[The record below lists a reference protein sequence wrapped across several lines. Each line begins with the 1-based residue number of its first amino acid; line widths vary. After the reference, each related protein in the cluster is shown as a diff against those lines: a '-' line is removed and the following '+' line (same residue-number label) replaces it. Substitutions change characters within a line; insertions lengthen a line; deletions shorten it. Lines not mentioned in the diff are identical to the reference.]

1 MNSDV
6 IFHTRT
12 HLGAVLKPGDTVM
25 GYMLATANFN
35 NEAWD
40 NLNQEKTPQVI
51 LVRKTYPN
59 RRKKSKVRGWRLKS
73 IVRLILLSRYTT
85 DADDGADRSR
95 KSEKRNIL
103 DWVEMEKIK
112 RPSTEVL
119 ELVSHLSLLLALT
132 LI

>member
-73 IVRLILLSRYTT
+73 IVRHFALFVSSIQSLMERY
-85 DADDGADRSR
+85 RSR
-95 KSEKRNIL
+95 RLEKQSIL
-103 DWVEMEKIK
+103 DWVEMERIK
-112 RPSTEVL
+112 RPSTE
-119 ELVSHLSLLLALT
+119 EQEPVSHLPT
-132 LI
+132 LPPHPH